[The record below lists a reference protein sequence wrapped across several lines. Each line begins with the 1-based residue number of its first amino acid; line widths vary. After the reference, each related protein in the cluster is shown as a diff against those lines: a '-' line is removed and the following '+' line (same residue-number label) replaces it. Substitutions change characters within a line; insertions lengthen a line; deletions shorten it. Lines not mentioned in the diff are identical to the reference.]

1 MLLSSVFR
9 RSTLAAST
17 AVTATAATAPSC
29 AAAAAAAARHAVSRR
44 TMASASSNELMKT
57 SLNEWHKELGGDMVP
72 FAGYE
77 LPVLYKN
84 QSDNCGVM
92 KEHLWCR
99 SEGKASLFDVSHM
112 GQIRWH
118 GKDRTQFV
126 ERIVGGDI
134 QGLKENQSCLS
145 LITNAEG
152 GIMDD
157 TVITNAGDHIYMV
170 VNGAT
175 KFTDMAHFSKIL
187 VDEFADKDVTMEY
200 LQDDYQLLAVQGS
213 GAAAAILKVMPNNSI
228 HSRNASEDKLH
239 IMPFMS
245 SINNVML
252 DGIYPCRLTRCG
264 YTGEDGFEISV
275 PAGISTIQLA
285 SKLIKD
291 PTVNPTGLGAR
302 DSLRLEA
309 GLCLYGNDLNDTINP
324 VMGGLSWT
332 LGKPNSR
339 RRLEQGY
346 LGADTFLTPEGK
358 LQKQQQ
364 KRVGIIGMKAPAR
377 QDTEIYDATGTT
389 KIGVITSGTY
399 SPCLKKPIAMGYVDT
414 AHSKA
419 DTDIQLNIRNKMV
432 SAKVT
437 KMPFVESRYYRV
449 PE

>member
-1 MLLSSVFR
+1 M
-9 RSTLAAST
+9 
-17 AVTATAATAPSC
+17 
-29 AAAAAAAARHAVSRR
+29 
-44 TMASASSNELMKT
+44 MASASSNELMKT

-84 QSDNCGVM
+84 DKNENCGVM

-134 QGLKENQSCLS
+134 EGLDENQSCLS
-145 LITNAEG
+145 LITNANG

-170 VNGAT
+170 VNGST
-175 KFTDMAHFSKIL
+175 KFTDMSHMTKVL
-187 VDEFADKDVTMEY
+187 VDEFADADVTMEY
-200 LQDDYQLLAVQGS
+200 LQDDMQLLALQGS
-213 GAAAAILKVMPNNSI
+213 GAAAAISKLLPAGRDNALAKTLPAGGA
-228 HSRNASEDKLH
+228 RNASAEKLVST
-239 IMPFMS
+239 MAFMT
-245 SINNVML
+245 SINNITI
-252 DGIYPCRLTRCG
+252 DGIENCRLTRCG

-285 SKLIKD
+285 SKLIED

-309 GLCLYGNDLNDTINP
+309 GLCLYGNDLNETINP
-324 VMGGLSWT
+324 VMGSLSWT
-332 LGKPNSR
+332 LGKPKSR

-346 LGADTFLTPEGK
+346 IGANTFLTPEGK
-358 LQKQQQ
+358 LQKQIQ
-364 KRVGIIGMKAPAR
+364 KRVGIFGMKAPAR
-377 QDTEIYDATGTT
+377 QHTEIYDADGEN
-389 KIGVITSGTY
+389 KIGEVTSGTY

-414 AHSKA
+414 AHAKN
-419 DTDIQLNIRNKMV
+419 DTNIQLKIRNKMV